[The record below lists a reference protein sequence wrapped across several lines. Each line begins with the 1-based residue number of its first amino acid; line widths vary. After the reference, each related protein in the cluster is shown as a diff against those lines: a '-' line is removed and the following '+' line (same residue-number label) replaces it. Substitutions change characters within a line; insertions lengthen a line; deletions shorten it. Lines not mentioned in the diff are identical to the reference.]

1 MNELNSISLIIVFRI
16 IFELVFFVFLFW
28 VSREYLVRLVQNQLI
43 KKRLIFYIPIARN
56 VFWFFYSIY
65 IFSLLIEVNLIFA
78 LVTLIFLLLVFW
90 TSIKNLI
97 YGVLYKIQKGDVY
110 GFNITIDDQS
120 GVIVALKN
128 TKIEIENDQGRLF
141 QYPYIS
147 LFTQKVS
154 IPDNG
159 KTQLLSFRF
168 DAIDNLLD
176 LDLTDLK
183 RKLMCCPYVVQ
194 SGRLRIEI
202 INENQK
208 DVLFISLMVYNTKYS
223 SVVRAYVDRLVN
235 PTK

>member
-128 TKIEIENDQGRLF
+128 TKIEIENDQGKLF

-159 KTQLLSFRF
+159 KTQLLSF
-168 DAIDNLLD
+168 
-176 LDLTDLK
+176 
-183 RKLMCCPYVVQ
+183 
-194 SGRLRIEI
+194 
-202 INENQK
+202 
-208 DVLFISLMVYNTKYS
+208 
-223 SVVRAYVDRLVN
+223 
-235 PTK
+235 PTKEYRHSDSWKAWPSPWRSYFPQQCPC

>member
-65 IFSLLIEVNLIFA
+65 IFSLLIEVNLIFG

-128 TKIEIENDQGRLF
+128 TKIEIENDQGKLF

-147 LFTQKVS
+147 LFEV
-154 IPDNG
+154 
-159 KTQLLSFRF
+159 
-168 DAIDNLLD
+168 
-176 LDLTDLK
+176 
-183 RKLMCCPYVVQ
+183 KLP
-194 SGRLRIEI
+194 
-202 INENQK
+202 
-208 DVLFISLMVYNTKYS
+208 LMVSNAGS
-223 SVVRAYVDRLVN
+223 AN
-235 PTK
+235 